1 MVIDYD
7 YRLVDNYP
15 TRIPL
20 YRLQGGGGA
29 LFREKIV
36 EMCAKKLH
44 GESMS
49 RGFFPFFF
57 KKRRQK
63 SPGEVGASPRSPWFL
78 YVFVGDRSK

>member
-49 RGFFPFFF
+49 GGFGPRFFF
-57 KKRRQK
+57 KNGVRNHQVKLAQ
-63 SPGEVGASPRSPWFL
+63 VQCH
-78 YVFVGDRSK
+78 YVTMVFVGDRSN